1 MCIISL
7 ATATSIAT
15 ALGTALASAASAV
28 AGAVGTAGAALGIGG
43 GAAAGVGAGAAAGA
57 TAGASA
63 TGIAAGAT
71 AGTAAGVGAGAGG
84 LMGWLGTTAFTVG
97 GLNVTNSGLVA
108 GGISATNALASGI
121 VSTVSGVQSA
131 NANAAY
137 AEQMGAASQYQAELE
152 AANARRENLLAAN
165 VEKQGDQERL
175 QLRLNMLDQLGK
187 GRAAY
192 GAAGVVLGSGSPADF
207 EADVADAYD
216 LDRRNLDYDIA
227 NRAYQHRMGAYNS
240 TIQSGLLRQQSE
252 QYGDQADNFRT
263 QAATSLVGGI
273 FNTVSDTV
281 KSGVTG
287 ALAGSYLPLTKAG
300 GASPFSKL
308 DKFSGPFGFNFA

>member
-28 AGAVGTAGAALGIGG
+28 AGAVGTAGAAIGSAAGMVG
-43 GAAAGVGAGAAAGA
+43 GAASSIGSLAA
-57 TAGASA
+57 TGASTLGSTVA
-63 TGIAAGAT
+63 SAASSV
-71 AGTAAGVGAGAGG
+71 AGWA
-84 LMGWLGTTAFTVG
+84 GTTAFTVG
-97 GLNVTNSGLVA
+97 GINVTNGGLVA

-121 VSTVSGVQSA
+121 IGTVSGVQSA

-273 FNTVSDTV
+273 FDTVSDTV

-287 ALAGSYLPLTKAG
+287 ALAGSYSPLTKAG

>member
-28 AGAVGTAGAALGIGG
+28 AGAVGTAGAA
-43 GAAAGVGAGAAAGA
+43 VGSAAGA
-57 TAGASA
+57 VGSA
-63 TGIAAGAT
+63 VGSAAAT
-71 AGTAAGVGAGAGG
+71 AGSAVASAASSVAGWA
-84 LMGWLGTTAFTVG
+84 GTTAFTVG
-97 GLNVTNSGLVA
+97 GLNVTNGGLVA

-121 VSTVSGVQSA
+121 VNTVSGVQSA

-252 QYGDQADNFRT
+252 RYGDQADNFRT

-287 ALAGSYLPLTKAG
+287 ALAGSYSPLTKAG
-300 GASPFSKL
+300 GASPFSRL

>member
-28 AGAVGTAGAALGIGG
+28 AGAAGAAGAAIGSAAGAVGGAVSGIGSTVAS
-43 GAAAGVGAGAAAGA
+43 AASSVAGWAGA
-57 TAGASA
+57 TAFS
-63 TGIAAGAT
+63 
-71 AGTAAGVGAGAGG
+71 
-84 LMGWLGTTAFTVG
+84 VG
-97 GLNVTNSGLVA
+97 GINVTNGGLVA

-137 AEQMGAASQYQAELE
+137 AEQMGAASRYQAELE

-207 EADVADAYD
+207 EVDVADAYD

-287 ALAGSYLPLTKAG
+287 ALAGSYSPLTKAG

>member
-28 AGAVGTAGAALGIGG
+28 AGAVGTAGAA
-43 GAAAGVGAGAAAGA
+43 VGSAAGA
-57 TAGASA
+57 VGSA
-63 TGIAAGAT
+63 VGSAAAT
-71 AGTAAGVGAGAGG
+71 AGSAVASAASSVAGWA
-84 LMGWLGTTAFTVG
+84 GTTAFTVG
-97 GLNVTNSGLVA
+97 GINVTNGGLVA

-121 VSTVSGVQSA
+121 VNTVSGVQSA

-137 AEQMGAASQYQAELE
+137 AEQMGAASQYQADLE

-287 ALAGSYLPLTKAG
+287 ALAGSYSPLTKAG
-300 GASPFSKL
+300 GASPFSRL

>member
-28 AGAVGTAGAALGIGG
+28 AGAVGTAGAA
-43 GAAAGVGAGAAAGA
+43 VGSAAGA
-57 TAGASA
+57 VGSA
-63 TGIAAGAT
+63 VGSAAAT
-71 AGTAAGVGAGAGG
+71 AGSAVASAASSVAGWA
-84 LMGWLGTTAFTVG
+84 GTTAFTVG
-97 GLNVTNSGLVA
+97 GINVTNGGLVA

-121 VSTVSGVQSA
+121 VNTVSGVQSA

-137 AEQMGAASQYQAELE
+137 AEQMGAASQYQADLE

-252 QYGDQADNFRT
+252 RYGDQADNFRT

-287 ALAGSYLPLTKAG
+287 ALAGSYSPLTKAG

>member
-15 ALGTALASAASAV
+15 ALGTALAS
-28 AGAVGTAGAALGIGG
+28 VGTALGIGG
-43 GAAAGVGAGAAAGA
+43 GTAAGVGAGAAAGA
-57 TAGASA
+57 SA
-63 TGIAAGAT
+63 AGIAAGAGAAAGT
-71 AGTAAGVGAGAGG
+71 AAGTAAGVAAGG
-84 LMGWLGTTAFTVG
+84 GLAGWLGSTAFTIG
-97 GLNVTNSGLVA
+97 GLSVTNA
-108 GGISATNALASGI
+108 GAIAGTIGEVTALTSGI

-227 NRAYQHRMGAYNS
+227 NRAYQHRIGAYNS

-273 FNTVSDTV
+273 FNTVSDMV

-287 ALAGSYLPLTKAG
+287 ALAGSYSPLTKAG

-308 DKFSGPFGFNFA
+308 DKFGGPFGFNFA